1 MVESGRVREPELED
15 EIDGLGGRVGAERV
29 GEVGVVEEKRDKVER

>member
-15 EIDGLGGRVGAERV
+15 EIDGLGGRVGDDRV
-29 GEVGVVEEKRDKVER
+29 GGGRSSRGEAR